1 MKNGNATI
9 TENSVQAVLHIAFDE
24 ETDTFFRSLWQ
35 KVKGA
40 GIPSPLLDRGATPH
54 LTLSFGNEVNTKR
67 LVPALSKILEDKPAP
82 KLVFVSLA
90 TFSNDYGVLFFAPV
104 VTSELLALHREVERE
119 MSRHAS
125 STNALYKAGRWVPH
139 CTITMKLSP
148 EQLLEGFKLL
158 GDVQLPISAQGTRVR
173 LLEFPSLKPLALWH
187 LKGDSSK
194 IPS

>member
-1 MKNGNATI
+1 M
-9 TENSVQAVLHIAFDE
+9 QAVLHIAFDE

-82 KLVFVSLA
+82 KLDFVSLA
-90 TFSNDYGVLFFAPV
+90 TFSNDYGVLFFAPI

-125 STNALYKAGRWVPH
+125 STNTLYQIGRWVPH
-139 CTITMKLSP
+139 CTLTMQLDP
-148 EQLLEGFKLL
+148 EQLREGFRLL
-158 GDVQLPISAQGTRVR
+158 SDVRLPISARGTRVR
-173 LLEFPSLKPLALWH
+173 LLEFPSLELLASWQLEP
-187 LKGDSSK
+187 KK
-194 IPS
+194 ITS